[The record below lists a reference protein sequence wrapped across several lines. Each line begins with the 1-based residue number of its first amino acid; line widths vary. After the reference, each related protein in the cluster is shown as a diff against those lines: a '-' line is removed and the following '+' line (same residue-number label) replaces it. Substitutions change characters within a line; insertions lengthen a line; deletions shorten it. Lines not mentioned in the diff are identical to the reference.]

1 MKSPLTNRLL
11 ANTNENSDTYA
22 PKKQIIFTYEIAINN
37 KFAQAI
43 ENHRTPMKNKNNCE
57 INTYK

>member
-1 MKSPLTNRLL
+1 MKNKNNCEI
-11 ANTNENSDTYA
+11 NTNENSDTYA

-43 ENHRTPMKNKNNCE
+43 ENASPVRASSRVIE
-57 INTYK
+57 LR